1 MFRNEKPSSADY
13 TNAITSSH
21 NEEIGALNV
30 VTVNNLVPVKFGKV
44 SLEYVTS
51 GYGIG
56 QVEKAHYYSNGVYQE
71 SLVICNGDTLGSAHK
86 TTISFINRSP
96 ASLAG
101 KGFIIHDDSGKVL
114 VWFNVDFNNTEPLVD
129 GISRYIEVNL
139 LSSHDHETI
148 AKKTAQSLTLDSS
161 FIAIYSLYYVIISSN
176 SEGSKSNSFDLDS
189 GMYIKNTQGKDSVS
203 LNSTYWFLNSGN
215 NENSYYLWYNVSNLG
230 VNPNIAG
237 KTGIMVSISA
247 GASAESVAQA
257 TKIALDSTSK
267 FITNI
272 TSDRLL
278 IANKKLGI
286 TMISSEQ
293 ITNFYIITQK
303 LGEDRK
309 LLATLIMEY
318 DAQNNIISVERL

>member
-1 MFRNEKPSSADY
+1 MFKNEKPSSADY

-21 NEEIGALNV
+21 NEEAGALNV
-30 VTVNNLVPVKFGKV
+30 VTVNNLVPARFGKV
-44 SLEYVTS
+44 MLEYVTS
-51 GYGIG
+51 GYGTG

-86 TTISFINRSP
+86 TTISFINRNP

-101 KGFIIHDDSGKVL
+101 KGFIIHDNGGRVL
-114 VWFNVDFNNTEPLVD
+114 VWFNVDFSNAAPNID

-139 LSSHDHETI
+139 LSNHDHETI
-148 AKKTAQSLTLDSS
+148 AKRTAQALTLDSS

-176 SEGSKSNSFDLDS
+176 SEGSKSDSFDLDS
-189 GMYIKNTQGKDSVS
+189 GLYIKNTKGKDPTS
-203 LNSTYWFLNSGN
+203 LNNTYWFINSGN
-215 NENSYYLWYNVSNLG
+215 NDNSYYIWYNVSNSG
-230 VNPNIAG
+230 TDPNISQ

-247 GASAESVAQA
+247 GASAESVTQA
-257 TKIALDSTSK
+257 TKIALDSTGK

-272 TSDRLL
+272 NSDRLL
-278 IANKKLGI
+278 IANKKLGN

-293 ITNFYIITQK
+293 TTNFYIITQK

-318 DAQNNIISVERL
+318 DAQNNIVSVERL

>member
-1 MFRNEKPSSADY
+1 MFKNEKPSSADY

-21 NEEIGALNV
+21 NEEMGALNV
-30 VTVNNLVPVKFGKV
+30 VTVNNLVPARFGKV
-44 SLEYVTS
+44 MLEYVTS
-51 GYGIG
+51 GYGVG

-101 KGFIIHDDSGKVL
+101 KGFVLNDNNGKVL
-114 VWFNVDFNNTEPLVD
+114 VWFNVDFNNIEPIVE
-129 GISRYIEVNL
+129 GIFRSIEINL

-148 AKKTAQSLTLDSS
+148 AKRTAQSLTLDSS

-176 SEGSKSNSFDLDS
+176 SEGSKPDSYDLDS
-189 GMYIKNTQGKDSVS
+189 SLYIKNTQGKNPIS
-203 LNSTYWFLNSGN
+203 LNNTYWFINSGN
-215 NENSYYLWYNVSNLG
+215 DEDLYYIWYNVSNTG
-230 VNPNIAG
+230 TNPSIPQ
-237 KTGIMVSISA
+237 KTGIMVSIAA
-247 GASAESVAQA
+247 GASAQSVAQA
-257 TKIALDSTSK
+257 TKIALDSTGK

-272 TSDRLL
+272 NSDRLL

-286 TMISSEQ
+286 TTISNEQ
-293 ITNFYIITQK
+293 TTNFYIITQK
-303 LGEDRK
+303 LGEDRR